1 VRFGRAVIVTL
12 AAGALLT
19 GCGTSDDRDQ
29 AREVAARF
37 YAAVAGDRPEEACA
51 QLSGPARSALE
62 SQTGRSCRAAI
73 TGLDYDGGEI
83 VGAQVFITNAKVDL
97 DSGES
102 AFLSREAKTWK
113 ISALACK
120 PEHGKPRDRPF
131 ECEVEA

>member
-1 VRFGRAVIVTL
+1 VTV
-12 AAGALLT
+12 AAGVLLT
-19 GCGTSDDRDQ
+19 GCGTSDDREQ
-29 AREVAARF
+29 AREVVTRF
-37 YAAVAGDRPEEACA
+37 YDAIRADRPEEACA

-62 SQTGRSCRAAI
+62 SQTGQSCRGAI
-73 TGLDYDGGEI
+73 TRLDYRPGEV

-120 PEHGKPRDRPF
+120 PEKGKPRDRPF